1 MGIPAECAF
10 TSHSCLSWYL
20 QKRVTVGV
28 AVEVALEVGNGLRD
42 SEEQERKERLSGMLA
57 LEYRLLKPLRS

>member
-10 TSHSCLSWYL
+10 ISHSCLSWYL
-20 QKRVTVGV
+20 QKRVTV
-28 AVEVALEVGNGLRD
+28 EVALEVGDGLRD